1 MSSTNAGFLEVC
13 PPATPGERQRDL
25 RLAVACLGW
34 ALSFVVARALI
45 RYGALPGAVPWLV
58 ALLPTVGG
66 VVLLTAYTRYLR
78 EIDELQRAIQLQA
91 MALGFGGGFLAI
103 CAYVTFVPLGAPQ
116 VDPLSLLAV
125 MPVLY
130 AIGMLVGRGRYR

>member
-1 MSSTNAGFLEVC
+1 MSIVGAGLLEVC
-13 PPATPGERQRDL
+13 APSEPKERQRDL
-25 RLAVACLGW
+25 RLAAACLGW
-34 ALSFVVARALI
+34 ALSFVGARAVI
-45 RYGALPGAVPWLV
+45 RYGVLPGAVPWLV
-58 ALLPTVGG
+58 ALLPAIGG
-66 VVLLTAYTRYLR
+66 LVLLTAFTRYLR

-91 MALGFGGGFLAI
+91 LALGFGGGFLAI

-130 AIGMLVGRGRYR
+130 SIGMLVGRGRYR